1 MRLPAPPAAST
12 GVPESMSLSAR
23 AYRELRDR
31 LILLDIAP
39 GEPIHE
45 SRLMEELGLGRTP
58 LREALK
64 QLERD
69 HLVVSYPRRGTFA
82 TTIDITELSKISE
95 VRSVLEP
102 FAARRAAEKQG
113 GTVRAEI
120 ERLIPELS
128 AEALARSDSR
138 RDLMLMDMR
147 IHRLVH
153 VATGNDY
160 LAETLGRYADI
171 AARIWCVSVDRLAD
185 LTTHIAEHADLLEQI
200 LAGDADGAEA
210 TSTEH
215 IAHFEKALRAA
226 L

>member
-1 MRLPAPPAAST
+1 MRLPAPPEEST
-12 GVPESMSLSAR
+12 GPAVGSSLSAR

-45 SRLMEELGLGRTP
+45 SHLMAELGLGRTP

-102 FAARRAAEKQG
+102 FAARRAAEKRG
-113 GTVRAEI
+113 GAVRGEI
-120 ERLIPELS
+120 ELLVPELS
-128 AEALARSDSR
+128 ADSLARSGSR

-153 VATGNDY
+153 LATGNDY

-171 AARIWCVSVDRLAD
+171 AARIWCVSIDRLTD
-185 LTTHIAEHADLLEQI
+185 LTAHIAEHADLLEQI
-200 LAGDADGAEA
+200 LDGDAEGAEA
-210 TSTEH
+210 TSAEH
-215 IAHFEKALRAA
+215 VAHFERALRAA